1 MLNREDIIDA
11 SSKYHHQSKT
21 NKQTNKRIV
30 TIVKKK
36 NVGVRAEDTTGSILV
51 NFY

>member
-1 MLNREDIIDA
+1 MLLASIIINP
-11 SSKYHHQSKT
+11 KQT
-21 NKQTNKRIV
+21 NKQTRIV

-36 NVGVRAEDTTGSILV
+36 NVGVRAEEATGSILV